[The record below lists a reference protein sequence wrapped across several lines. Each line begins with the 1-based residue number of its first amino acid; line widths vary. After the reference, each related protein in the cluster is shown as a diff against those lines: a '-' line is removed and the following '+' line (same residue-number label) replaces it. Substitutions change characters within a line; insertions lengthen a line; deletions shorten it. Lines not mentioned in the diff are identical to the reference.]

1 MSQVLRTEATDEKQ
15 GFMKAVVSARDDRI
29 LGFTMIRTEAG
40 EVMGAIQT
48 AMMAG
53 LPYMKLRDGVFS
65 HLTMVEGGH
74 LVIDDHET
82 HRPCGWH
89 LSPAS

>member
-1 MSQVLRTEATDEKQ
+1 
-15 GFMKAVVSARDDRI
+15 MKGLVESPPGERI
-29 LGFTMIRTEAG
+29 LGFTMIGCDAG
-40 EVMGAIQT
+40 EVMAAVQT
-48 AMMAG
+48 AMMAA